1 MVNISNITYAYN
13 VTSNKI
19 LEEVSFNIA
28 DGQCVGILG
37 NNGTGKSTLLKCIA
51 RICHAQG
58 ATVHV
63 DGKDVFKMSGGKM
76 AQKIAYVPQGNDTV
90 NMTVFDAILLGRKPY
105 IKWDATS
112 EDYRIVSNIIHEM
125 SLDDFALRNVS
136 KLSGGEVQKV
146 MIARALAQEP
156 RFLLLDEPTSNLDPR
171 NRHEVLDIVKR
182 ISKKRNICVAIVIH
196 DINLAMRYCDK
207 FLFLRDSK
215 IYSYGGIETITEK
228 TISEVYRIN
237 VDIIKHRDHKIVI
250 PH

>member
-1 MVNISNITYAYN
+1 
-13 VTSNKI
+13 
-19 LEEVSFNIA
+19 
-28 DGQCVGILG
+28 
-37 NNGTGKSTLLKCIA
+37 
-51 RICHAQG
+51 
-58 ATVHV
+58 
-63 DGKDVFKMSGGKM
+63 
-76 AQKIAYVPQGNDTV
+76 
-90 NMTVFDAILLGRKPY
+90 
-105 IKWDATS
+105 
-112 EDYRIVSNIIHEM
+112 M

-156 RFLLLDEPTSNLDPR
+156 RFLLLDEPTSNLDPH

>member
-156 RFLLLDEPTSNLDPR
+156 RFLLLDEPTSNLDPH

>member
-90 NMTVFDAILLGRKPY
+90 NMTVFDAILLGRNH
-105 IKWDATS
+105 I
-112 EDYRIVSNIIHEM
+112 SNGMLH
-125 SLDDFALRNVS
+125 
-136 KLSGGEVQKV
+136 Q
-146 MIARALAQEP
+146 
-156 RFLLLDEPTSNLDPR
+156 
-171 NRHEVLDIVKR
+171 
-182 ISKKRNICVAIVIH
+182 
-196 DINLAMRYCDK
+196 
-207 FLFLRDSK
+207 
-215 IYSYGGIETITEK
+215 K
-228 TISEVYRIN
+228 TIE
-237 VDIIKHRDHKIVI
+237 
-250 PH
+250 